1 MAQFEALRFGSRGVV
16 AGVYVEYAKEE
27 KLSQTDSLSNIIYR
41 PLFAVLLS
49 YTLELGQRRGEKP
62 VSWL

>member
-1 MAQFEALRFGSRGVV
+1 MK
-16 AGVYVEYAKEE
+16 YAKKEE

-62 VSWL
+62 VCW